1 MKKDFAALC
10 ALMLVFTVTG
20 CKSAGERRLAGDPD
34 IPEFV
39 ANPPVSEE
47 YIYGVGSS
55 TLNNQTSQRQQAQAQ
70 AKAEIAGKIK
80 TAVDQL
86 IIDYTRDAGTQNDQ
100 ANLYF
105 FESISR
111 QIASTELRNV
121 EFIRNEKTA
130 DGAFWTLGRMKRA
143 DALDDAAA
151 AVPEDVYENEAARYA
166 EFKANEALKMLDEQL
181 KNR

>member
-1 MKKDFAALC
+1 MKRGFTAVFALV
-10 ALMLVFTVTG
+10 LVFALVG
-20 CKSAGERRLAGDPD
+20 CKSAGEKRLAGDPN

-39 ANPPVSEE
+39 ANPPVSDE

-55 TLNNQTSQRQQAQAQ
+55 TLKNLTSQRQQAQAQ

-86 IIDYTRDAGTQNDQ
+86 IIDYTRDAGTQDNQ

-111 QIASTELRNV
+111 QITSVELHDV
-121 EFIRNEKTA
+121 EFIKSEKTGDA
-130 DGAFWTLGRMKRA
+130 AFWTLARMKRS
-143 DALDDAAA
+143 DALDEAEA
-151 AVPEDVYENEAARYA
+151 AVLQDVYENEAARYA

>member
-1 MKKDFAALC
+1 MKKGFAAVF
-10 ALMLVFTVTG
+10 AFVLVFALAG
-20 CKSAGERRLAGDPD
+20 CKSAGEKRLASDPS

-39 ANPPVSEE
+39 ANPPVSDE

-55 TLNNQTSQRQQAQAQ
+55 TLNNLTSQRQQAQAQ
-70 AKAEIAGKIK
+70 ARAEIAGKIK
-80 TAVDQL
+80 SAVDQL
-86 IIDYTRDAGTQNDQ
+86 VIDYTRDAGTQNDQ

-111 QIASTELRNV
+111 QITSAELRNV
-121 EFIRNEKTA
+121 EFIRNEKTG
-130 DGAFWTLGRMKRA
+130 DGAFWTLARMKRA

-151 AVPEDVYENEAARYA
+151 AVPQDVYENEAARYA